1 MSIKGLFSPP
11 LELFG
16 CLEGFDEDKVKH
28 NILLYRQYA
37 VGSFPNYWFK
47 QTVMEEW
54 NAMICGFCND
64 LPEGA
69 TAFSRKQSRKLRL
82 SYYRLLIKDSLPEFK
97 N

>member
-16 CLEGFDEDKVKH
+16 CLAGFDEDKVKH

-47 QTVMEEW
+47 ETVMEEW

-69 TAFSRKQSRKLRL
+69 TAFSRKQSRKLRW